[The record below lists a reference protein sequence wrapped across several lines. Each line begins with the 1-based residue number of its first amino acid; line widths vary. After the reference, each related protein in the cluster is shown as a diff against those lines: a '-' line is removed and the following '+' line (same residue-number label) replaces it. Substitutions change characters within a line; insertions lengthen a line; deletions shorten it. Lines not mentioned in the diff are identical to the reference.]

1 MSKLQNL
8 LSRSKG
14 FATYA
19 GVGLATVAPFANA
32 AESDILTGLA
42 ITTAVAGVFAAAT
55 LKGGLR
61 MATMGAKAV
70 LGMLR

>member
-1 MSKLQNL
+1 MSKFRKV

-19 GVGLATVAPFANA
+19 GVAAATTVPFAQA
-32 AESDILTGLA
+32 DESAILTGLA

-61 MATMGAKAV
+61 MAIMGARAV
-70 LGMLR
+70 LSMLR